1 MSRLTSALA
10 DISVTPD
17 LRGLPAPIVQGLQHL
32 TNNLAGIM
40 FLIAALG
47 IVGSLIGLL
56 VGQQTH
62 SHAVS
67 ERSRKGLAVSISAGA
82 ILYLGVAAANY
93 ATGLFR

>member
-17 LRGLPAPIVQGLQHL
+17 LRGLPAPIVTGLQHL
-32 TNNLAGIM
+32 TNNLAGLL
-40 FLIAALG
+40 FLVAALG

-56 VGQQTH
+56 IGQQTH
-62 SHAVS
+62 SHSVS